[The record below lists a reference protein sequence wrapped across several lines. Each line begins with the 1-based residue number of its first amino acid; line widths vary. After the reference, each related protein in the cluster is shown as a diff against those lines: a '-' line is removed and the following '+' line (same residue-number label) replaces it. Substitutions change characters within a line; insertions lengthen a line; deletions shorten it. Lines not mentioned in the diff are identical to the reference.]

1 MKEWCVHYIRQRIL
15 SYAPDLLAECASY
28 EATIKEAGG
37 IELFF
42 GGVGPDGH
50 IAFNEPGSSLS
61 SRICAKTL
69 IDDTVI
75 VDARFFDNDTTQ
87 VPKASIDC
95 RSWNYR

>member
-1 MKEWCVHYIRQRIL
+1 MKEWCVRYIRQHIL
-15 SYAPDLLAECASY
+15 SFAPDLLAEFASY

-61 SRICAKTL
+61 SRTRVKTL
-69 IDDTVI
+69 TDDTVI
-75 VDARFFDNDTTQ
+75 VNARFFG
-87 VPKASIDC
+87 
-95 RSWNYR
+95 